1 MVHFPIH
8 TRASPGNSRFIGL
21 RRARRGRPDA
31 PTSGMFIIDH
41 VLSKVRPWLSH
52 GRVRGGGAFSVVPHS
67 GVAVGSSFGELAERR
82 GS

>member
-8 TRASPGNSRFIGL
+8 NRVSPGNSRFIGL
-21 RRARRGRPDA
+21 RRARLGRPDA
-31 PTSGMFIIDH
+31 PTSGQIDP
-41 VLSKVRPWLSH
+41 VLSKVRPWLSQ